1 MVLVPSPAGTSSDCS
16 VTSSFDAESEPDA
29 AASEPDSE
37 VFEVEQAARPK
48 AMVPAAATATI
59 RPMGRM
65 CFSFRGGQED
75 VCLLEGVNQTSM

>member
-1 MVLVPSPAGTSSDCS
+1 MVLVPSPAGTSLDCS
-16 VTSSFDAESEPDA
+16 VTSSFAAESEPDA
-29 AASEPDSE
+29 AVSEPDVE
-37 VFEVEQAARPK
+37 EVEQAARPK

>member
-1 MVLVPSPAGTSSDCS
+1 M
-16 VTSSFDAESEPDA
+16 SEPDV
-29 AASEPDSE
+29 E
-37 VFEVEQAARPK
+37 EVEQAARPK